1 MVEALKKEV
10 ASLKKQQQ
18 QQQQQ
23 QDTPEVL
30 ALSKK

>member
-10 ASLKKQQQ
+10 AALKK
-18 QQQQQ
+18 QQQ